1 MDEVHVSSSKLRLSE
16 FYDVYEKAPASQNF
30 LANADS
36 FEYAFTLSCSL
47 NDSFSRNEPFR
58 SGKHKQLHEL
68 HEDGYRNTPQAPK
81 KSEEQPCPS
90 CLHSAGTMHTTE
102 TCKAGLQGRPH
113 REECISTSGL
123 LYPTIPSTYKGCKIG
138 LDMSCTTP
146 SDVHDLAN
154 TTHWALSKPCD
165 SLLSSQ
171 GTALKTAERAS
182 AICHSADQ
190 KVLKEAFRCHVTK
203 QRSIARA
210 WREQRTGSDQLSSRG
225 ALVSWGNL
233 RARGAAVVDVG
244 LRTCRS
250 AHR

>member
-90 CLHSAGTMHTTE
+90 CLHSAGTMQTTE

-113 REECISTSGL
+113 RE
-123 LYPTIPSTYKGCKIG
+123 
-138 LDMSCTTP
+138 DMSCTTP

-171 GTALKTAERAS
+171 GTVLKTAERAP
-182 AICHSADQ
+182 AICQSADQ
-190 KVLKEAFRCHVTK
+190 KVLKEAFRCLVTK

-225 ALVSWGNL
+225 ATCEPVVPRLSMWGFELAAQRIAKVRDQLAPLVS
-233 RARGAAVVDVG
+233 RA
-244 LRTCRS
+244 
-250 AHR
+250 HQ